1 MIFGVKGN
9 LPLEIPE
16 PIGPIG
22 PIGPMAL
29 LASLVSFA
37 GGIFS
42 SASLAFASCQVS
54 TVNQNAFMRHSCGI
68 HAT

>member
-22 PIGPMAL
+22 PMAL

-37 GGIFS
+37 
-42 SASLAFASCQVS
+42 
-54 TVNQNAFMRHSCGI
+54 
-68 HAT
+68 